1 MDKSKVKFGTS
12 GIRGLVSDMTDKL
25 CYAYTLSFLAYLHET
40 KALKSGAAVAVAGDL
55 RSSTPQIMN
64 AVAAAVTDAGYQIIN
79 AGLIPTPALTLYGIA
94 EKIPTL
100 MVTGSHIPDDRN
112 GIKFN
117 KPTGEVLKE
126 DEQGILAQNPVLTDS
141 LFDQNENLLKS
152 NYLPEINSEIET
164 QYIQRYLDF
173 FPADILAG
181 LKIGIYQHSSV
192 ARELLPKIF
201 KGLGADITCLGWSD
215 AFISVDTEAI
225 RPEDVVLAEQWSKEH
240 AFDCII
246 STDGDADRPLVSDE
260 NGEWLRGDVA
270 GILVAQFLQ
279 ADAVVTPVSSNSAL
293 EKSNS
298 FSKVIRTRI
307 GSPYVITAM
316 QSITELNTV
325 VGYEA
330 NGGFLLNTDVSLAGK
345 TLSALPTRDA
355 VLIPLCILSLAK
367 KKACTIS
374 ELLKTLPPRYTF
386 SDRIKNFPSE
396 LSASILATLQTGNLQ
411 QDSAEIKRLFA
422 DEIAAA
428 ININNTDGVRITLS
442 NDEVVHL
449 RGSGN
454 APELRCYTE
463 ADTYRR
469 AKELNQ
475 LCIKHMLN
483 WKT

>member
-25 CYAYTLSFLAYLHET
+25 CYAYTLSFLAYLHEAKT
-40 KALKSGAAVAVAGDL
+40 IKSGSAVAVAGDL

-79 AGLIPTPALTLYGIA
+79 AGLVPTPALTLYGIA
-94 EKIPTL
+94 QGIPTL

-117 KPTGEVLKE
+117 KPSGEVLKD
-126 DEQGILAQNPVLTDS
+126 DEQGILAQTPALTDS

-152 NYLPEINSEIET
+152 DYLPEINPEIEA
-164 QYIQRYLDF
+164 QYIQRYLEF
-173 FPADILAG
+173 FPADALKG
-181 LKIGIYQHSSV
+181 FKIGIYQHSSV
-192 ARELLPKIF
+192 ARELLPKIME
-201 KGLGADITCLGWSD
+201 GLGAKTTCLGWSEQ
-215 AFISVDTEAI
+215 FISVDTEAI
-225 RPEDVVLAEQWSKEH
+225 RPEDVVLAQQWSKEY

-260 NGEWLRGDVA
+260 KGDWLRGDVA

-279 ADAVVTPVSSNSAL
+279 ADAVITPVSSNSAL
-293 EKSNS
+293 EKSNY
-298 FSKVIRTRI
+298 FSKVIRTKI
-307 GSPYVITAM
+307 GSPYVIKAM
-316 QSITELNTV
+316 QSVTDLKTV

-330 NGGFLLNTDVSLAGK
+330 NGGFLLNTPISLAGK
-345 TLSALPTRDA
+345 TLAALPTRDA
-355 VLIPLCILSLAK
+355 VLIPLAILSLAK
-367 KKACTIS
+367 KNACTVS
-374 ELLKTLPPRYTF
+374 ELLQTLPARYTY
-386 SDRIKNFPSE
+386 SDRIKSFPTE
-396 LSASILATLQTGNLQ
+396 LSASILATLKTGDLEH
-411 QDSAEIKRLFA
+411 DAAEIKRLFT

-428 ININNTDGVRITLS
+428 IDINDTDGVRITL
-442 NDEVVHL
+442 NNEEVVHL

-463 ADTYRR
+463 AASYFR

-483 WKT
+483 WNT